1 MLKPCQGVDG
11 LGVAWSVKATPLD
24 GVERKCFWDRS
35 LPSGTAVRDS
45 DKYRIGW
52 CKDAGEQ
59 CEAIINA
66 NRDGDILAQAASL
79 LAERLQE
86 IAIESGVVSMVADG
100 EPRSMGAAE

>member
-11 LGVAWSVKATPLD
+11 LGVAWSVKATPFD
-24 GVERKCFWDRS
+24 GVDRNCFWDKS

-59 CEAIINA
+59 CEAIIRA
-66 NRDGDILAQAASL
+66 DRDDDIRAQAASL

-86 IAIESGVVSMVADG
+86 IAVERGIVATVAGG